1 MKNTSRRASLCRKS
15 DMRYPIRD
23 KRSELAV
30 KERYALWTAL
40 SSAMSASTLQL

>member
-1 MKNTSRRASLCRKS
+1 
-15 DMRYPIRD
+15 MRYPKRG

-40 SSAMSASTLQL
+40 SSAMSPSTLRL